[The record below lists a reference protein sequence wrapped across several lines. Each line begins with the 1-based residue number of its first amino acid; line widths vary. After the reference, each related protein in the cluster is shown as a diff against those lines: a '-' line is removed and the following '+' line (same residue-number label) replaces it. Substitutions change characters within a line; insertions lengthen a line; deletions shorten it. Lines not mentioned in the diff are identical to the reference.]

1 MAPMTRRS
9 SFAFGRRLKMRK
21 QRFPRPDRW
30 VDRVDGSYR
39 KLDSSIVDRYIA
51 PLTRRSSFGF
61 GRRLKMRKQRFP
73 RPDRRMCSIQAEGLG
88 GSLAYAARLG
98 LILVNVLG
106 RSSTLFGREGSTLAI
121 GTELNA
127 KINEEMKKLNAY
139 VALADSL
146 KKILN
151 QGLIQGDAKMKVIK
165 VLVCFTAHI
174 NQQYQRVFSFST
186 TLLESLMS

>member
-1 MAPMTRRS
+1 MTRRS

-73 RPDRRMCSIQAEGLG
+73 RPDR
-88 GSLAYAARLG
+88 
-98 LILVNVLG
+98 
-106 RSSTLFGREGSTLAI
+106 
-121 GTELNA
+121 TELNA